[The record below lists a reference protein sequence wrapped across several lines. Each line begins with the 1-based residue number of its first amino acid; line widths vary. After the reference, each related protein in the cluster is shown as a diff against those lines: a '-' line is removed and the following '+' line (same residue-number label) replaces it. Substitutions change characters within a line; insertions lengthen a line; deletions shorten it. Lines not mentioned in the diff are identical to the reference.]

1 MLNTALHEAA
11 AINDIALV
19 RYLLSVGANASLFN
33 SMGELPFDRT
43 NLMELKKWAGIHL
56 LECLSSHCLILP
68 TLFFLPCSLFFHCRL
83 LAVGNYQ
90 LLLAAALGDTE
101 SIQRLVLKEGV
112 SVNCEF
118 LNGWTALHE
127 ACETENEEA
136 ASLLLELGAD
146 VNKTVGV
153 HFLLSKIGGSVFPC

>member
-1 MLNTALHEAA
+1 MFP
-11 AINDIALV
+11 
-19 RYLLSVGANASLFN
+19 LLL
-33 SMGELPFDRT
+33 
-43 NLMELKKWAGIHL
+43 
-56 LECLSSHCLILP
+56 
-68 TLFFLPCSLFFHCRL
+68 FLPYAPFFNLRL

-90 LLLAAALGDTE
+90 LLLAAELGDTE

-112 SVNCEF
+112 SINCEF

-127 ACETENEEA
+127 ACEMEKEEA

-153 HFLLSKIGGSVFPC
+153 RFH